1 MLALVHLTIGIAAIM
16 VVTVAALQDVRER
29 LIGNRLVVQLLGAG
43 ILHQVMLADGFTD
56 WLTIAGS
63 ALALAA
69 IVFAIGFVTWRLGG
83 LGGGDV
89 KLLVAACFF
98 VGSEG
103 ALVLFAGVALAGGA
117 LALAYLVMPRFL
129 PIPTAPSAPA
139 AALGSKDHS
148 PTLPYGVAI
157 AAGFACAVVP
167 SLPILIG

>member
-1 MLALVHLTIGIAAIM
+1 LLALAHLTLGIAATT
-16 VVTVAALQDVRER
+16 VVVVAALQDVRER
-29 LIGNRLVVQLLGAG
+29 LIANRLVLLLLGAG
-43 ILHQVMLADGFTD
+43 TLHHVVLAEGLAD

-63 ALALAA
+63 AVALAA
-69 IVFAIGFVTWRLGG
+69 VVFLVGFVIWRLGG

-98 VGSEG
+98 VGPKD

-117 LALAYLVMPRFL
+117 LAVAYLVVPKRL
-129 PIPTAPSAPA
+129 PILTTACAPA
-139 AALGSKDHS
+139 AASGSKDHP

-157 AAGFACAVVP
+157 ATGFACAVVP